1 VKAFAGLESLSG
13 SLKSSCSK
21 PASALALVDKG
32 FLSSLDFV
40 DTVVGDESYCFDTDN
55 NQTIYTFIR
64 SMKLLLV
71 LAVAQESIMID
82 ATVTAAAAA
91 LQTCCPL
98 LPIDLISTTQLSAAG
113 YSFAFK

>member
-1 VKAFAGLESLSG
+1 MNDRAKPRPIQGLNESLPIHQSIIFYDG
-13 SLKSSCSK
+13 
-21 PASALALVDKG
+21 DY
-32 FLSSLDFV
+32 DM
-40 DTVVGDESYCFDTDN
+40 VGDESYCFDTDN

-64 SMKLLLV
+64 SIKLLLV
-71 LAVAQESIMID
+71 LVVAQESIMID

-98 LPIDLISTTQLSAAG
+98 LPTDLISTTQLSAAG